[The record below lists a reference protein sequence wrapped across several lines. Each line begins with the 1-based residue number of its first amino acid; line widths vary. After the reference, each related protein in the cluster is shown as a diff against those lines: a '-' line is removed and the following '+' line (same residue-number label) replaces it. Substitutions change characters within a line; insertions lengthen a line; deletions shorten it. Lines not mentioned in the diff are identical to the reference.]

1 MADQVNPTG
10 SLAPGLPSQ
19 ILAASA
25 PRPAPESSR
34 PANTASSKAK
44 GPGPQT
50 VPGLPAAPAAEK
62 APEAAMEQFNA
73 HLQKAGSQL
82 KFQSDQA
89 TGRTVFKVVNPN
101 TGEVLLQV
109 PSEEMLAMARNLR
122 AMEKQAGAS
131 GVLVDKEG

>member
-1 MADQVNPTG
+1 MADQVNPMG

-19 ILAASA
+19 IVAAAA
-25 PRPAPESSR
+25 PRPAPEPSR
-34 PANTASSKAK
+34 SANSASSKAQ
-44 GPGPQT
+44 GLGRQT
-50 VPGLPAAPAAEK
+50 TPEPAAEK

-73 HLQKAGSQL
+73 HLEKAGSQL

-122 AMEKQAGAS
+122 AMEKHAGAS